1 MNNVGILVYKRP
13 ILHLLSVIGSEKKQ
27 IKTRDMVKIFSLTV
41 LLMSVGS
48 YARAGVVRA
57 PEIDSSSGVAA
68 VALLSGG
75 LLVLQTRRR
84 RNRRGK
90 E

>member
-1 MNNVGILVYKRP
+1 MA
-13 ILHLLSVIGSEKKQ
+13 
-27 IKTRDMVKIFSLTV
+27 KIISLTV

-48 YARAGVVRA
+48 YALAGVVRA
-57 PEIDSSSGVAA
+57 PEIDTNSGVAA

-84 RNRRGK
+84 RNHREK
-90 E
+90 Q